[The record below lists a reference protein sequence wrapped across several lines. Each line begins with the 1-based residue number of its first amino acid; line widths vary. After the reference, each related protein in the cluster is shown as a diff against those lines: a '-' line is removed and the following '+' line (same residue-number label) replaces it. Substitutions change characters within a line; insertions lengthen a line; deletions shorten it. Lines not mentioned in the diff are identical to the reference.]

1 MNLNHRRQLII
12 AATLG
17 PALGPVLM
25 PAIALA
31 QPTARPR
38 RIGYLSLSK
47 AGSPTAQTSWA
58 MILDSLRRAGW
69 QAGAN
74 LLIERRNAEGEVSR
88 LDALAA
94 ELVGLNVE
102 LIIASLNAPIAAAKR
117 ATGTVPIVMLGA
129 NLPVELGFVQSLA
142 RPGGNVTGTAAP
154 DPQTAMKAIEVL
166 KEIAPGRRRLALL
179 FNPSTPGV
187 QALNAARGRAA
198 QMLGMTVQTF
208 AVTRAD
214 EITAALEQIAASRAE
229 MLFVAYDGVTESR
242 LSDITAFAIQHK
254 MLAIGPQTLFT
265 SAGGAIYYGSNL
277 AEIVDRTMSYVDR
290 ILRGAKP
297 AELPVEQPTR
307 FDLIINL
314 KTMRALG
321 ITVPAAVLARA
332 NEVIE

>member
-142 RPGGNVTGTAAP
+142 RPGGSVTGTAAP

-179 FNPSTPGV
+179 FNPNTPGV
-187 QALNAARGRAA
+187 QALNAERGRAA

-214 EITAALEQIAASRAE
+214 
-229 MLFVAYDGVTESR
+229 
-242 LSDITAFAIQHK
+242 
-254 MLAIGPQTLFT
+254 
-265 SAGGAIYYGSNL
+265 
-277 AEIVDRTMSYVDR
+277 
-290 ILRGAKP
+290 
-297 AELPVEQPTR
+297 
-307 FDLIINL
+307 
-314 KTMRALG
+314 
-321 ITVPAAVLARA
+321 
-332 NEVIE
+332 

>member
-1 MNLNHRRQLII
+1 
-12 AATLG
+12 
-17 PALGPVLM
+17 
-25 PAIALA
+25 
-31 QPTARPR
+31 
-38 RIGYLSLSK
+38 
-47 AGSPTAQTSWA
+47 
-58 MILDSLRRAGW
+58 
-69 QAGAN
+69 
-74 LLIERRNAEGEVSR
+74 
-88 LDALAA
+88 
-94 ELVGLNVE
+94 
-102 LIIASLNAPIAAAKR
+102 
-117 ATGTVPIVMLGA
+117 
-129 NLPVELGFVQSLA
+129 
-142 RPGGNVTGTAAP
+142 
-154 DPQTAMKAIEVL
+154 
-166 KEIAPGRRRLALL
+166 
-179 FNPSTPGV
+179 
-187 QALNAARGRAA
+187 
-198 QMLGMTVQTF
+198 
-208 AVTRAD
+208 
-214 EITAALEQIAASRAE
+214 